1 MSRSAGLLALILI
14 YRAQPAFF
22 RRPRSILHQT
32 EFVLMKNLARRIFVA
47 FVLTF
52 TLCFA
57 PLTSLSADFKREVI
71 YQIIT
76 DRFFDGSTTNNNPA
90 QSAGLYDATRTN
102 WRAYW
107 GGDLQGIQ
115 QKMSY
120 LAGMGVT
127 AIWISPPVDN
137 LNTNIPDGGGNPTAS
152 YHGYQGRDFKR
163 IEEHF
168 GDTSNSWTPFDNL
181 VSAAH
186 ANGIKVIIDFAPNH
200 STQNN
205 AGEFGALYDNG
216 TLLGNYTSDPNGYFH
231 HNANISGGGWDDR
244 YQVEYYTLF
253 DLADVN
259 QENPTMD
266 AYMKAAAQLFQQHGA
281 DGFRIDAV
289 KHVGWGWQYS
299 LANSIYT
306 YGDSFLFGEWYQ
318 GNTSDPLYHDS
329 YKFAN
334 KSGISLLDF
343 PLNTAIRN
351 VFASNANFSEID
363 TVISQEGS
371 NFIWKEDLVTFIDNH
386 DMARFLSV
394 NNNNN
399 RLHEAMA
406 FVLTARG
413 IPCIYY
419 GTEQYLHN
427 DTNGGTDPYNRP
439 MMPGFSTTTTAYQL
453 TNKLSTLRRNNP
465 AIGYGS
471 MNQRWINSD
480 VYIYERKFFNS
491 VVLVAIN
498 KNETSSYNITGLNTS
513 LPAGSYSD
521 YLTGLLGGSSITVN
535 SGSGGNNPV
544 ANFTLPAHAVAVWQY
559 VEGASAP
566 QVGSIGPTVGQ
577 PGVKVTIG
585 GKDFGSATGT
595 VKFGTTTASV
605 VSWSPTKVIVTTPSV
620 TNGNYNVTVTNSSS
634 QVSNGIQYTVL
645 TAKMIPVTFTVY
657 NASPTQVGDY
667 IFLTGN
673 TVELGNWSTTWDA
686 AVGPM
691 LTPNYPNWFL
701 NVSVPAGQTIQFK
714 FIKIAANGS
723 VTWEAGANHTYTV
736 PTSGVGYVNVN
747 WQY

>member
-1 MSRSAGLLALILI
+1 MRKLTHRLSAIAFLL
-14 YRAQPAFF
+14 
-22 RRPRSILHQT
+22 SILFQ
-32 EFVLMKNLARRIFVA
+32 
-47 FVLTF
+47 
-52 TLCFA
+52 
-57 PLTSLSADFKREVI
+57 PLTSGFAADFKREVI

-76 DRFFDGSTTNNNPA
+76 DRFFDGNTANNNPS
-90 QSAGLYDATRTN
+90 QSAGLYDATKTN
-102 WRAYW
+102 WRLYW

-137 LNTNIPDGGGNPTAS
+137 LNTNIPDGDGNPTAS

-168 GDTSNSWTPFDNL
+168 GNSGNTWTDFDAM
-181 VSAAH
+181 VTAAH
-186 ANGIKVIIDFAPNH
+186 QNGIKVIIDFAPNH
-200 STQNN
+200 STQDN
-205 AGEFGALYDNG
+205 AGESGSLYDNG
-216 TLLGNYTSDPNGYFH
+216 SFLGNYTNDTNGYFH
-231 HNANISGGGWDDR
+231 HNPNISGGGWDDR

-253 DLADVN
+253 DLADLN
-259 QENPTMD
+259 QEHATID
-266 AYMKAAAQLFQQHGA
+266 GYLKAAAQLFQQHGV

-289 KHVGWGWQYS
+289 KHITWGWEYS
-299 LANSIYT
+299 FANSIYT

-318 GNTSDPLYHDS
+318 GNTADPLYHDS

-343 PLNTAIRN
+343 PLNTAIRS
-351 VFASNANFSEID
+351 VFGSNANFSDID
-363 TVISQEGS
+363 SVITAEGN
-371 NFIWKEDLVTFIDNH
+371 NFTWKEDLVTFVDNH

-399 RLHEAMA
+399 RLHEALS
-406 FVLTARG
+406 FILTSRG

-427 DTNGGTDPYNRP
+427 DTSGGTDPYNRP
-439 MMPGFSTTTTAYQL
+439 MMPGFSTTTTAYTL
-453 TNKLSTLRRNNP
+453 TNRLSALRRSNP
-465 AIGYGS
+465 AIPYGS
-471 MNQRWINSD
+471 MTQRWINND
-480 VYIYERKFFNS
+480 VYIYERKFFAS

-498 KNETSSYNITGLNTS
+498 KNETSGYSISGLNTS
-513 LPAGSYSD
+513 LPVGTQSD
-521 YLTGLLGGSSITVN
+521 YLTGLLGGVPITVG

-544 ANFTLPAHAVAVWQY
+544 TTFTLPAHTVSVWQFT
-559 VEGASAP
+559 EGAAP
-566 QVGSIGPTVGQ
+566 PEIGSLGPTVGQ
-577 PGVKVTIG
+577 LGVKTTIAG
-585 GKDFGSATGT
+585 RNFGTATGT
-595 VKFGTTTASV
+595 VKFGTTTATV
-605 VSWSPTKVIVTTPSV
+605 NSWSPTQIVVTTPSV
-620 TNGNYNVTVTNSSS
+620 TNGNYNVTVTNSGGT
-634 QVSNGIQYTVL
+634 VSNGIQCTVL
-645 TAKMIPVTFTVY
+645 TAKLIPVTFTVY
-657 NASPTQVGDY
+657 NATPTQTGDY

-673 TVELGNWSTTWDA
+673 TVELGAWSTTWDG

-701 NVSVPAGQTIQFK
+701 NASMPAGQTIQFK
-714 FIKIAANGS
+714 FIKIAANGA